1 MSESKLKRTTQ
12 SKKNRFVKELL
23 SDMSSLQYMLD
34 HDWFE
39 DDIIRIGAE
48 QEVVIIDKE
57 SFTPLNIGPKVV
69 DDHPQYD
76 WLVNELAQ
84 FNVEINLN
92 PQRFEKH
99 ALSLMQGELEGY
111 LETLDTILAK
121 DNAGYIITGILPTLR
136 KHNLD
141 IKNLTPKERYH
152 RLMKS
157 IQDELNAKSFEL
169 RLIGIDELLVRHD
182 TPLLEACNTSFQVHL
197 QVSAQNF
204 VPYYNMA
211 LALTAP
217 SIAISSNS
225 PLVFSKRLWHETRI
239 ALFQQAIDT
248 RRTRDHM
255 RQMSP
260 RVTLGNGWVN
270 ESVIDIF
277 KEDIAR
283 FNILMHEDIDE
294 NSEQKIKKGKVPK
307 LKALQLHNSTIY
319 RWNRPCY
326 GISDTGKPHLR
337 IENRVF
343 PAGPTIID
351 QMANTAF
358 WLGAMIGLKDE
369 YQDITKELSYEDV
382 RDNFG
387 KAARFGIDSKFT
399 WRNDLKIN
407 AKELI
412 LKELLPLSREGLK
425 AMNIKKSEISRYL
438 NIIEARA
445 ERHMTGARWQ
455 LRSYTKLAKEANNNH
470 EALTILTESMYTQQ
484 QENRPVHNWDE
495 PQYSDY
501 KSYKHEKQ
509 TVAEYMDTDLFTARK
524 KDLAGL
530 VAQLM
535 TWKNLDNMAVETKKG
550 NFIGLISLRQI
561 TAAILKNKSAKKK
574 KRDLLVQDIME
585 PSPVTIA
592 PDYPIKDAIELLT
605 NEKITCLPVLFKK
618 ELVGIISQK
627 QLARINK
634 SLIGRLE

>member
-1 MSESKLKRTTQ
+1 
-12 SKKNRFVKELL
+12 
-23 SDMSSLQYMLD
+23 MSSLQYMLD
-34 HDWFE
+34 HNWFE

-48 QEVVIIDKE
+48 QEVVIIDKD
-57 SFTPLNIGPKVV
+57 SFSPLNLGPQVV
-69 DDHPQYD
+69 DNHPQYE

-84 FNVEINLN
+84 FNVEINLS
-92 PQRFEKH
+92 PQRFEKG
-99 ALSLMQGELEGY
+99 AFSLMRTELEQN
-111 LETLDTILAK
+111 LLTLDKILAK
-121 DNAGYIITGILPTLR
+121 DNAGYILTGILPTLR
-136 KHNLD
+136 KHNLA
-141 IKNLTPKERYH
+141 IKNLTPKERYS
-152 RLMKS
+152 RLMNS
-157 IQDELNAKSFEL
+157 IKDELSAKSFEL
-169 RLIGIDELLVRHD
+169 RLVGIDELLIRHD

-260 RVTLGNGWVN
+260 RVTLGSGWVN
-270 ESVIDIF
+270 ESVIEIF

-283 FNILMHEDIDE
+283 FKILMHEDIDE
-294 NSEQKIKKGKVPK
+294 NSEQRIKKGHTPK

-343 PAGPTIID
+343 PAGPTIVD

-358 WLGAMIGLKDE
+358 WLGAMIGLQDE

-425 AMNIKKSEISRYL
+425 SMNIKKSEISQYL
-438 NIIEARA
+438 DIIEARA
-445 ERHMTGARWQ
+445 EKHMTGARWQ
-455 LRSYTKLAKEANNNH
+455 LRSYTQLAKEANNNH
-470 EALTILTESMYTQQ
+470 EALTILTESMYAQQ
-484 QENRPVHNWDE
+484 QKNEPVHTWEE

-501 KSYKHEKQ
+501 KSYKPEKQ
-509 TVAEYMDTDLFTARK
+509 TVAEYMDTDLFTAQK
-524 KDLAGL
+524 NDMAEL

-535 TWKNLDNMAVETKKG
+535 TWKKLDHMAVETKKG
-550 NFIGLISLRQI
+550 NFVGLISLREI
-561 TAAILKNKSAKKK
+561 TSALLINKSAKKK
-574 KRDLLVQDIME
+574 SRDLLVKDIME
-585 PSPVTIA
+585 PRPITIG
-592 PDYPIKDAIELLT
+592 PENSIKDALQLLT
-605 NEKITCLPVLFKK
+605 NGEISCLPVLYKK
-618 ELVGIISQK
+618 ELVGLISSK
-627 QLARINK
+627 QLIGINK
-634 SLIGRLE
+634 GLMGRLT

>member
-1 MSESKLKRTTQ
+1 MC
-12 SKKNRFVKELL
+12 
-23 SDMSSLQYMLD
+23 
-34 HDWFE
+34 
-39 DDIIRIGAE
+39 IR
-48 QEVVIIDKE
+48 D
-57 SFTPLNIGPKVV
+57 
-69 DDHPQYD
+69 
-76 WLVNELAQ
+76 
-84 FNVEINLN
+84 
-92 PQRFEKH
+92 R
-99 ALSLMQGELEGY
+99 
-111 LETLDTILAK
+111 
-121 DNAGYIITGILPTLR
+121 
-136 KHNLD
+136 
-141 IKNLTPKERYH
+141 
-152 RLMKS
+152 
-157 IQDELNAKSFEL
+157 
-169 RLIGIDELLVRHD
+169 LLVRHD

>member
-1 MSESKLKRTTQ
+1 MSKSKLKRTTQ
-12 SKKNRFVKELL
+12 SKKNKFVKELL

-48 QEVVIIDKE
+48 QEVVIIDKD
-57 SFTPLNIGPKVV
+57 SFSPLNLGPQVV
-69 DDHPQYD
+69 DDHPQYE

-84 FNVEINLN
+84 FNVEINLS
-92 PQRFEKH
+92 PQRFEKG
-99 ALSLMQGELEGY
+99 AFSLMRKELETN
-111 LETLDTILAK
+111 LLTLDKILAK

-152 RLMKS
+152 RLMRS
-157 IQDELNAKSFEL
+157 IKDELSAQSFEL
-169 RLIGIDELLVRHD
+169 RLVGIDELLVRHD

-260 RVTLGNGWVN
+260 RVTLGSGWVN
-270 ESVIDIF
+270 ESVMDIF

-283 FNILMHEDIDE
+283 FKILMHEDIDE
-294 NSEQKIKKGKVPK
+294 NSQRAIKKGNVPK

-343 PAGPTIID
+343 PAGPTIVD

-358 WLGAMIGLKDE
+358 WLGAMIGLQDE
-369 YQDITKELSYEDV
+369 YKDITKELSYEDV

-412 LKELLPLSREGLK
+412 LKELLPLSRKGLK
-425 AMNIKKSEISRYL
+425 SMNIKKSEISHYL
-438 NIIEARA
+438 DIIEARA

-470 EALTILTESMYTQQ
+470 EALTILTESMYDQQ
-484 QENRPVHNWDE
+484 QKNTPVHTWVE
-495 PQYSDY
+495 PEYSDY
-501 KSYKHEKQ
+501 KSYKPEKQ
-509 TVAEYMDTDLFTARK
+509 TVAEYMDTDLFTAQK
-524 KDLAGL
+524 NDMAEL

-535 TWKNLDNMAVETKKG
+535 TWKKLDHMAVETKKG
-550 NFIGLISLRQI
+550 TFVGLISLREI
-561 TAAILKNKSAKKK
+561 TSALFTNKAAKKK
-574 KRDLLVQDIME
+574 RRDLLVKDIME
-585 PSPVTIA
+585 SNPITIG
-592 PDYPIKDAIELLT
+592 PENSIQDALQLLS
-605 NEKITCLPVLFKK
+605 EEEVSCLPVLFKK
-618 ELVGIISQK
+618 ELIGLINSK
-627 QLARINK
+627 QLSGINK
-634 SLIGRLE
+634 NLMGRLA

>member
-1 MSESKLKRTTQ
+1 
-12 SKKNRFVKELL
+12 
-23 SDMSSLQYMLD
+23 MLD
-34 HDWFE
+34 HNWFE

-48 QEVVIIDKE
+48 QEVVIIDKD
-57 SFTPLNIGPKVV
+57 SFSPLNLGPQVV
-69 DDHPQYD
+69 DNHPQYE

-84 FNVEINLN
+84 FNVEINLS
-92 PQRFEKH
+92 PQRFEKG
-99 ALSLMQGELEGY
+99 AFSLMRTELEQN
-111 LETLDTILAK
+111 LLTLDKILAK
-121 DNAGYIITGILPTLR
+121 DNAGYILTGILPTLR
-136 KHNLD
+136 KHNLA
-141 IKNLTPKERYH
+141 IKNLTPKERYS
-152 RLMKS
+152 RLMNS
-157 IQDELNAKSFEL
+157 IKDELSAKSFEL
-169 RLIGIDELLVRHD
+169 RLVGIDELLVRHD

-260 RVTLGNGWVN
+260 RVTLGSGWVN
-270 ESVIDIF
+270 ESVIEIF

-283 FNILMHEDIDE
+283 FKILMHEDIDE
-294 NSEQKIKKGKVPK
+294 NSEQRIKKGHTPK

-343 PAGPTIID
+343 PAGPTIVD

-358 WLGAMIGLKDE
+358 WLGAMIGLQDE

-425 AMNIKKSEISRYL
+425 SMNIKKSEISQYL
-438 NIIEARA
+438 DIIEARA
-445 ERHMTGARWQ
+445 EKHMTGARWQ
-455 LRSYTKLAKEANNNH
+455 LRSYTQLAKEANNNH
-470 EALTILTESMYTQQ
+470 EALTILTESMYAQQ
-484 QENRPVHNWDE
+484 QKNEPVHTWEE

-501 KSYKHEKQ
+501 KSYKPEKQ
-509 TVAEYMDTDLFTARK
+509 TVAEYMDTDLFTAQK
-524 KDLAGL
+524 NDMAEL

-535 TWKNLDNMAVETKKG
+535 TWKKLDHMAVETKKG
-550 NFIGLISLRQI
+550 NFVGLISLREI
-561 TAAILKNKSAKKK
+561 TSALLINKSAKKK
-574 KRDLLVQDIME
+574 SRDLLVKDIME
-585 PSPVTIA
+585 PRPITIG
-592 PDYPIKDAIELLT
+592 PENSIKDALQLLT
-605 NEKITCLPVLFKK
+605 NGEISCLPVLYKK
-618 ELVGIISQK
+618 ELVGLISSK
-627 QLARINK
+627 QLIGINK
-634 SLIGRLE
+634 GLMGRLT

>member
-34 HDWFE
+34 HNWFE

-57 SFTPLNIGPKVV
+57 NFTPLNLGPTVV
-69 DDHPQYD
+69 DDHPQHE

-141 IKNLTPKERYH
+141 IKNLTPKERYY

-157 IQDELNAKSFEL
+157 IKDELNAKSFEL

-294 NSEQKIKKGKVPK
+294 NSEQKINKGKVPK
-307 LKALQLHNSTIY
+307 LKALQLHNGTIY

-369 YQDITKELSYEDV
+369 YQDITKEMSYEDV

-425 AMNIKKSEISRYL
+425 SMNIKKSEISRYL
-438 NIIEARA
+438 DIIEARA

-470 EALTILTESMYTQQ
+470 EALTILTESMYKQQ
-484 QENRPVHNWDE
+484 QENRPVHSWVE

-501 KSYKHEKQ
+501 KSYKPEKQ
-509 TVAEYMDTDLFTARK
+509 TVAEYMDTDLFTAQK
-524 KDLAGL
+524 NDMAEL

-561 TAAILKNKSAKKK
+561 TAAILKKKRAKKK

-585 PSPVTIA
+585 PSPVTIG
-592 PDYPIKDAIELLT
+592 PDYPIKDALELL
-605 NEKITCLPVLFKK
+605 VLLKK

-627 QLARINK
+627 QIAGINK

>member
-34 HDWFE
+34 HNWFE

-57 SFTPLNIGPKVV
+57 NFTPLNLGPTVV
-69 DDHPQYD
+69 DDHPQHE

-111 LETLDTILAK
+111 LEILDTILAK

-141 IKNLTPKERYH
+141 IKNLTPKERYY

-294 NSEQKIKKGKVPK
+294 NSEQKINKGKVPK
-307 LKALQLHNSTIY
+307 LKALQLHNGTIY

-369 YQDITKELSYEDV
+369 YQDITKEMSYEDV

-425 AMNIKKSEISRYL
+425 SMNIKKSEISRYL
-438 NIIEARA
+438 DIIEARA

-470 EALTILTESMYTQQ
+470 EALTILTESMYKQQ
-484 QENRPVHNWDE
+484 QENRPVHSWVE

-501 KSYKHEKQ
+501 KSYKPEKQ
-509 TVAEYMDTDLFTARK
+509 TVAEYMDTDLFTAQK
-524 KDLAGL
+524 NDMAEL

-561 TAAILKNKSAKKK
+561 TAAILKNKSTKKK
-574 KRDLLVQDIME
+574 KRDLLVKDIME
-585 PSPVTIA
+585 PSPVTIS
-592 PDYPIKDAIELLT
+592 PDYPIRDALELLT
-605 NEKITCLPVLFKK
+605 NEKITCLPVLLKK

-627 QLARINK
+627 QIAGINK

>member
-1 MSESKLKRTTQ
+1 
-12 SKKNRFVKELL
+12 
-23 SDMSSLQYMLD
+23 
-34 HDWFE
+34 
-39 DDIIRIGAE
+39 
-48 QEVVIIDKE
+48 
-57 SFTPLNIGPKVV
+57 
-69 DDHPQYD
+69 
-76 WLVNELAQ
+76 
-84 FNVEINLN
+84 
-92 PQRFEKH
+92 
-99 ALSLMQGELEGY
+99 
-111 LETLDTILAK
+111 
-121 DNAGYIITGILPTLR
+121 
-136 KHNLD
+136 
-141 IKNLTPKERYH
+141 
-152 RLMKS
+152 
-157 IQDELNAKSFEL
+157 
-169 RLIGIDELLVRHD
+169 
-182 TPLLEACNTSFQVHL
+182 
-197 QVSAQNF
+197 
-204 VPYYNMA
+204 
-211 LALTAP
+211 
-217 SIAISSNS
+217 
-225 PLVFSKRLWHETRI
+225 
-239 ALFQQAIDT
+239 
-248 RRTRDHM
+248 
-255 RQMSP
+255 
-260 RVTLGNGWVN
+260 
-270 ESVIDIF
+270 
-277 KEDIAR
+277 
-283 FNILMHEDIDE
+283 
-294 NSEQKIKKGKVPK
+294 
-307 LKALQLHNSTIY
+307 
-319 RWNRPCY
+319 
-326 GISDTGKPHLR
+326 
-337 IENRVF
+337 
-343 PAGPTIID
+343 
-351 QMANTAF
+351 MANTAF

-438 NIIEARA
+438 DIIEARA

-509 TVAEYMDTDLFTARK
+509 TVAEYMDTDLFTAQK
-524 KDLAGL
+524 KDLAEL

-561 TAAILKNKSAKKK
+561 TAAILKNKSAKKR